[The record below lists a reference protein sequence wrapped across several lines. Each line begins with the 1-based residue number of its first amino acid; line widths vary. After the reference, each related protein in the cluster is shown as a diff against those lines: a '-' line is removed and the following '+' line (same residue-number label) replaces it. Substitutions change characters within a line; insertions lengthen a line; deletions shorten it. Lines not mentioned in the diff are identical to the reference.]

1 MDNKAISQIFDEVAD
16 ILDILG
22 KNVFR
27 INAYRKAAL
36 TVLNLPRDLRDIV
49 DKTPNDLP
57 KIPGIGQGLKAM
69 IVELVQTGHSEEHEK
84 LKKSIPAGL
93 LEILHIRSL
102 GPKKVKL
109 LHGKLGVKSVKEL
122 KKAAE
127 AGKIR
132 ELEGMGPR
140 SEAVILKAIEE
151 YSTFSPD
158 RTLIGEAKMEAI
170 RIIEYMKGCKKVE
183 KIEYA
188 GSLRRAKETIG
199 DIDILVTVKDPE
211 KSHEAVMEHF
221 TSYDDVLNVIASGD
235 TKSTIMLISGM
246 HVDLRVIDNDS
257 FGAAMH
263 YFTGSKQHNIKIRDI
278 AKKKGLKVSE
288 YGVFKGEKLIAGKTE
303 EDVFK
308 AVGFPYIIPEIRR
321 NEGEIEY
328 ALKNKKMPRF
338 VELSDI
344 RGDLHCHSTYSDG
357 KYSVEEMTQ
366 AMIAKG
372 YEYFAMTDHSS
383 LVGVTGG
390 MGTADIKKQWKEIDK
405 LNKKYDIKIFKG
417 SEVDILK
424 DGGLDFDDEVLKEL
438 DVVIIAAH
446 LYQRLDAREQTERL
460 ITAIENPYS
469 TIMAHPSGRLINKRP
484 PMEYD
489 VEKVIDA
496 CADNGIALEI
506 NANPMR
512 LDLIDRYVKIARDKG
527 AKIAISTDAHSPSQL
542 DYMEF
547 GVGIARRGWLQKND
561 ILNTQPLSNLGPKLF
576 DTSV

>member
-1 MDNKAISQIFDEVAD
+1 MDNKAIAKVFDEVAD
-16 ILDILG
+16 ILDIQG
-22 KNVFR
+22 GNVFR

-36 TVLNLPRDLRDIV
+36 NILNSPRDLRDIV
-49 DKTPNDLP
+49 DKAPNDLP

-69 IVELVQTGHSEEHEK
+69 IVELVQTGHSKDHEK

-93 LEILHIRSL
+93 LEMLHIRSL
-102 GPKKVKL
+102 GPKKVKML
-109 LHGKLGVKSVKEL
+109 YGKLGVKSIKEL
-122 KKAAE
+122 KKSAKD
-127 AGKIR
+127 GRIR
-132 ELEGMGPR
+132 DLEGMGAR
-140 SEAVILKAIEE
+140 SETVILKAIEE
-151 YSTFSPD
+151 YSKFSTE
-158 RTLIGEAKMEAI
+158 RTLISEAKMEAL
-170 RIIEYMKGCKKVE
+170 RIIEYMKGCKEVA

-188 GSLRRAKETIG
+188 GSLRRGKETIG
-199 DIDILVTVKDPE
+199 DIDILITVKDSE
-211 KSHEAVMEHF
+211 KSHGVVMDHF
-221 TSYDDVLNVIASGD
+221 AAYDDVLNVIASGD

-246 HVDLRVIDNDS
+246 HVDLRVINDDS

-263 YFTGSKQHNIKIRDI
+263 YFTGNKQHNIKIRDI

-288 YGVFKGEKLIAGKTE
+288 YGVFKGKKLVACKSE

-328 ALKNKKMPRF
+328 ALKNKKMPEF

-357 KYSVEEMTQ
+357 KYSVEEMTL

-390 MGTADIKKQWKEIDK
+390 MGKKDIMKQWKEIDK
-405 LNKKYDIKIFKG
+405 LNKKYDKKIKIFKG
-417 SEVDILK
+417 CEVDILK
-424 DGGLDFDDEVLKEL
+424 DGGLDFDDEVLKGL

-446 LYQRLDAREQTERL
+446 LYQRLGEKEQTKRL
-460 ITAIENPYS
+460 IEAIENPYS
-469 TIMAHPSGRLINKRP
+469 TMMAHPSGRLINKRP
-484 PMEYD
+484 MMEYD

-496 CADNGIALEI
+496 CASNGVVMEI
-506 NANPMR
+506 NANPLR
-512 LDLIDRYVKIARDKG
+512 LDLIDKYVRIAKDKGVKIA
-527 AKIAISTDAHSPSQL
+527 INTDAHSPSQL

-561 ILNTQPLSNLGPKLF
+561 ILNTQPLSKLKF
-576 DTSV
+576 

>member
-22 KNVFR
+22 GNVFR

-36 TVLNLPRDLRDIV
+36 NVLNLPRDLRDIV
-49 DKTPNDLP
+49 DKSPNDLP

-93 LEILHIRSL
+93 LEMLHIRSL
-102 GPKKVKL
+102 GPKKVKM
-109 LHGKLGVKSVKEL
+109 LHGKLGVKSIKEL
-122 KKAAE
+122 KKAAK

-151 YSTFSPD
+151 YSKFSPD
-158 RTLIGEAKMEAI
+158 RTLISEAKMEAI
-170 RIIEYMKGCKKVE
+170 RIIEYMKGCKEVAR
-183 KIEYA
+183 IEYA
-188 GSLRRAKETIG
+188 GSLRRGKETIG
-199 DIDILVTVKDPE
+199 DIDILITVKDPE
-211 KSHEAVMEHF
+211 KSHEVVMEHF
-221 TSYDDVLNVIASGD
+221 ATYDDVLNVIASGD

-246 HVDLRVIDNDS
+246 HVDLRVIDDHS

-263 YFTGSKQHNIKIRDI
+263 YFTGNKQHNIKLRDI
-278 AKKKGLKVSE
+278 AKRKGLKVSE
-288 YGVFKGEKLIAGKTE
+288 YGVFRGKKLIACKTE

-328 ALKNKKMPRF
+328 ALKNKKMPKF

-344 RGDLHCHSTYSDG
+344 RGDLHSHSTYSDG
-357 KYSVEEMTQ
+357 KYSVEEMTK

-383 LVGVTGG
+383 LVGVTNG
-390 MGTADIKKQWKEIDK
+390 MGSKDIRRQWKEIDK

-424 DGGLDFDDEVLKEL
+424 DGGLDFDDEILKGL
-438 DVVIIAAH
+438 DVVIIAVH
-446 LYQRLDAREQTERL
+446 LYQRLGEKEQTKRL
-460 ITAIENPYS
+460 IAAIENPYS

-496 CADNGIALEI
+496 CADNGVALEI
-506 NANPMR
+506 NSNPSR
-512 LDLIDRYVKIARDKG
+512 LDLIDKYVRIAKDKGVKISIG
-527 AKIAISTDAHSPSQL
+527 TDAHSPSQL

-561 ILNTQPLSNLGPKLF
+561 ILNTLPLSKLAPELF